1 MGKPY
6 RYVQLIKPYCV
17 VQVTKGIQYYM
28 QWNLSTMDTLG
39 TKTFV
44 LIGEMSFNS
53 LYLYQPGSQ
62 SGVLINQGISI
73 QLECLL
79 IRVPLYKQH
88 ESPYQY

>member
-17 VQVTKGIQYYM
+17 VLQVTKGIQYYM

-53 LYLYQPGSQ
+53 LYLYQPDMIHALVKYSTDNG
-62 SGVLINQGISI
+62 LCIMII
-73 QLECLL
+73 
-79 IRVPLYKQH
+79 KQCH
-88 ESPYQY
+88 SEWITA